1 VKRAPGVPSG
11 RGHRGAS
18 RQAASN
24 PNGRTCEKAKRGGL
38 GTGITHGGG
47 GRGRRA
53 ASGAEVLGRVWNSVG
68 ARVTRWI
75 GTGRIEVPAGGWCS
89 AAGRRSQD
97 AGACSEQVRSVGVGF
112 SPWAR
117 MRGARAGLGR

>member
-75 GTGRIEVPAGGWCS
+75 GTGRIEEGIGTSVPTRLPPHLAALPAGGWCS
-89 AAGRRSQD
+89 AAGRRMLEP
-97 AGACSEQVRSVGVGF
+97 GASRC
-112 SPWAR
+112 A
-117 MRGARAGLGR
+117 A